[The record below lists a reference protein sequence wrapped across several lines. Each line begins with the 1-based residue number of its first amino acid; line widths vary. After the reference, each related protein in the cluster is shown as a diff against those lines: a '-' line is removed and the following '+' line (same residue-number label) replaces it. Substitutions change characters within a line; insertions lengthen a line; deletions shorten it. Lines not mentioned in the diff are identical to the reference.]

1 MPKSPWACCAAGT
14 VGTGMDFIGIWSSL
28 LEEAWSMKVLLVM
41 DLKQILPAGKVA
53 LSLEVDNLS
62 LLQIDSVF

>member
-1 MPKSPWACCAAGT
+1 
-14 VGTGMDFIGIWSSL
+14 MDFIGIWSSL

>member
-1 MPKSPWACCAAGT
+1 
-14 VGTGMDFIGIWSSL
+14 
-28 LEEAWSMKVLLVM
+28 MKVLLVM